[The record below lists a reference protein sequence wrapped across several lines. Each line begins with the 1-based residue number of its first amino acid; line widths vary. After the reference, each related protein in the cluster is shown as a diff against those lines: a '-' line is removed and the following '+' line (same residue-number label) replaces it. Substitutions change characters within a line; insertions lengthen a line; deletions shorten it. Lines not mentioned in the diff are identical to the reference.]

1 MIFCVEDDSGIRDLM
16 IYTLHASGFEAEGF
30 PDAGALW
37 EALRHTTP
45 QLIIWAECSNFATM
59 TAGACSDL

>member
-30 PDAGALW
+30 PMQARCGKPYGI
-37 EALRHTTP
+37 LRR
-45 QLIIWAECSNFATM
+45 S
-59 TAGACSDL
+59 

>member
-45 QLIIWAECSNFATM
+45 
-59 TAGACSDL
+59 